1 MSSPLNKAIRAW
13 ADATHRSAFAA
24 VMGQVIEAIGDVH
37 RPVDDHGQDGDI
49 LRLTRTSAMP
59 APKLWEPIRFGN
71 SSQFLL
77 ATILYQV
84 YLDHFPGVS
93 TQILGY
99 RRFVSEESCST
110 VYPVMTIRPIT
121 PSNLIR
127 GGISEASE
135 TGVW

>member
-1 MSSPLNKAIRAW
+1 MDSWTSY
-13 ADATHRSAFAA
+13 T
-24 VMGQVIEAIGDVH
+24 
-37 RPVDDHGQDGDI
+37 

-59 APKLWEPIRFGN
+59 APKLWEPIRLGN
-71 SSQFLL
+71 LSRSLL
-77 ATILYQV
+77 AIILCQV
-84 YLDHFPGVS
+84 YLDYLPGGS

-99 RRFVSEESCST
+99 RRFVSEKSCST
-110 VYPVMTIRPIT
+110 VHPVMTIRPIT